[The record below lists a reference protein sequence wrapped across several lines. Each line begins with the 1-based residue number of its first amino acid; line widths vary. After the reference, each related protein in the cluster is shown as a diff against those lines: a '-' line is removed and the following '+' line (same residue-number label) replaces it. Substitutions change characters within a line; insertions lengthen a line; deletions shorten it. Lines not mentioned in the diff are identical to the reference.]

1 MAYEGMIAESATIQG
16 HNGDWISAYTARPT
30 GPGPFPCVVLI
41 HHLPGWG
48 EHYREMTRKFAHHGY
63 AAISHNLY
71 HRIGEGDPDDVAAK
85 ARAEGGVAD
94 AQVVGD
100 TEGAVQWLKAQ
111 PYSNGKV
118 GVIGSCSGGRQAF
131 MYACNTKSIDAVVEL
146 WGGRV
151 VQAADDRPAKQPVP
165 PIDMT
170 KDLSCPLL
178 GLFGNEDRA
187 PSPEQV
193 DQHEAELKKHGKDYA
208 FHRYDGA
215 GHGFFY
221 YHRPMYR
228 VEQALDGWEK
238 IFAFFGK
245 HLKG

>member
-1 MAYEGMIAESATIQG
+1 MIYEGMIAESVMI
-16 HNGDWISAYTARPT
+16 NGNDGELISSYLARPT
-30 GPGPFPCVVLI
+30 GPGPFPGIVLI

-48 EHYREMTRKFAHHGY
+48 EFYRETTRKFAHHGY

-85 ARAEGGVAD
+85 ARAEGGVSD
-94 AQVVGD
+94 DQMVGD
-100 TEGAVQWLKAQ
+100 TAGAVTFLRAQ
-111 PYSNGKV
+111 PYVSAKV
-118 GVIGSCSGGRQAF
+118 GLIGSCSGGRQAF
-131 MYACNTKSIDAVVEL
+131 LYACRRDDIDAVVDQ

-151 VQAADDRPAKQPVP
+151 VQAADDRPEKQPIP
-165 PIDMT
+165 PIDLT
-170 KDLSCPLL
+170 KNLACPLL

-187 PSPEQV
+187 PSIEQV
-193 DQHEAELKKHGKDYA
+193 DQHEAELVKHGKDYE
-208 FHRYDGA
+208 FYRYDNA

-238 IFAFFGK
+238 IFAFFSK
-245 HLKG
+245 HLGG